1 MNLLTI
7 TKNIK
12 GKKNVFL
19 LGDFSVDLLKYDSL
33 SSSMLLPYILHSTR
47 VTGHSKP

>member
-12 GKKNVFL
+12 GKNVFL

-33 SSSMLLPYILHSTR
+33 SSSMLLRYILHSTR